1 CCAGEGGDQPRARRL
16 RWQQDGRCARAGTRG
31 GSSDRRNH
39 PWGQACAR
47 TRAPG
52 AGVMR
57 IRRRAAGF
65 LFILI
70 VALTVP
76 GLLFAEEPSASV
88 KLLVG
93 RSAVVDVGTAISRVS
108 LTSSDV
114 ADAMVTSGSQLL
126 VNGKMPGTISMFVW

>member
-1 CCAGEGGDQPRARRL
+1 
-16 RWQQDGRCARAGTRG
+16 
-31 GSSDRRNH
+31 
-39 PWGQACAR
+39 
-47 TRAPG
+47 
-52 AGVMR
+52 MR

-93 RSAVVDVGTAISRVS
+93 RSA
-108 LTSSDV
+108 
-114 ADAMVTSGSQLL
+114 
-126 VNGKMPGTISMFVW
+126 